1 MASGSAY
8 IISAR
13 RTALGRL
20 GGLHR
25 TRRVQDLAAPV
36 IAACLKE
43 SGLSPVRIGRLIVG
57 NASETGNPARLIGL
71 TAGLPDQL
79 AAYTLDQQC
88 ASGLAAILDGG
99 RLVATGEAEA
109 IIAGGAEAISMAPWH
124 VTKPRS
130 MHQTPR
136 FIGLSAHSD
145 EGAEQGSGI
154 EADEALARRL
164 GISREQQDD
173 FALRAHLKS
182 GIAAEARLL
191 PKEIVALKATAEEG
205 RDQSAVEPE
214 LQDLQEMPALL
225 GDGTLTSGNTS
236 ALHDG
241 AAFAVIVS
249 EALWTELG
257 KPPALKLVQSATVGM
272 AAQEMAEAPIV
283 AMQRLMARAGGPAAK
298 DLDAVEM
305 SETSAVQAIALRNA
319 LGLADEA
326 INADG
331 GAIARGHPLGAA
343 GAVLVARLFT
353 RLVRA
358 PGATPSRLG
367 ATVLGARGGI
377 GIAALF
383 AST

>member
-1 MASGSAY
+1 MLPGSAY

-25 TRRVQDLAAPV
+25 ARRVQDLAALV
-36 IAACLKE
+36 IAACLKDC
-43 SGLSPVRIGRLIVG
+43 GLSPAKIGRLIVG
-57 NASETGNPARLIGL
+57 NSSETGNPARLIGL

-79 AAYTLDQQC
+79 AAVTIDQEE
-88 ASGLAAILDGG
+88 ASGLTAIVDAA
-99 RLVATGEAEA
+99 RLVITGDAEA
-109 IIAGGAEAISMAPWH
+109 VIAGGAEAISMAPWQ
-124 VTKPRS
+124 VAKPRN

-136 FIGLSAHSD
+136 FIGLRSETSD
-145 EGAEQGSGI
+145 GAESDGAL

-164 GISREQQDD
+164 KISRHQQDD
-173 FALRAHLKS
+173 YAVRAHLKA
-182 GIAAEARLL
+182 GLAVDARLL
-191 PKEIVALKATAEEG
+191 PKEIVAFKATAEEG

-214 LQDLQEMPALL
+214 LQDLQELPPLL
-225 GDGTLTSGNTS
+225 GEGTLTSGNTS
-236 ALHDG
+236 AVHDG
-241 AAFAVIVS
+241 AAFVVVVS
-249 EALWTELG
+249 EAVWTELG
-257 KPPALKLVQSATVGM
+257 KPPALKLLASATIGT
-272 AAQEMAEAPIV
+272 AAAETADAPIV
-283 AMQRLMARAGGPAAK
+283 AMQRLLGRAGTLAAK

-319 LGLADEA
+319 LGLSDEA
-326 INADG
+326 LNGDG
-331 GAIARGHPLGAA
+331 GAIVRGQPLGAA

-358 PGATPSRLG
+358 PGATPGKRG

-383 AST
+383 QST